1 MRSDGMLRRFTSFGL
16 AALVLVSS
24 LTCMTVACRVVCA
37 AEGPAPALGRPAAT
51 APAGEAALPP
61 CHRAAPG
68 GSSTAPASAGGGC
81 DAGTVCCSTWLQDR
95 DVFVMPAPVLVRE
108 RLADDA
114 PALLPS
120 AVAWSRPL
128 AVSVATPAFD
138 PPDPRPDRA
147 TDPHAARPPPA
158 A

>member
-1 MRSDGMLRRFTSFGL
+1 MRSHGTFRRLTSFGL

-37 AEGPAPALGRPAAT
+37 AEDAATLGRPAAA
-51 APAGEAALPP
+51 APAGDAALPP

-68 GSSTAPASAGGGC
+68 GSSTAPAPSGGGC
-81 DAGTVCCSTWLQDR
+81 DAGTVCCSTWLHDR
-95 DVFVMPAPVLVRE
+95 DIFVMPAPVLVRE
-108 RLADDA
+108 RLADDV
-114 PALLPS
+114 PALLPP
-120 AVAWSRPL
+120 ALAMPRPL
-128 AVSVATPAFD
+128 AAPVATLALD